1 MHSRSARILIAIVA
15 VAAGGTMAA
24 QGPRPQEGDVLTA
37 LLTEVRGLR
46 AAMEQLGSAGPR
58 VQLALGRLQLQ
69 EQRVNTMVRR
79 LESVREAIARIE
91 KESAGAESQAA
102 IMAKAFKDG
111 DDNPENN
118 PMSHVIETFK
128 SAIAGNAAEIQRL
141 QSEEAQLQ
149 QQIAAEQARWSEIN
163 RGLEELEQSLTK
175 R

>member
-1 MHSRSARILIAIVA
+1 MYSRTARILIAVAA

-24 QGPRPQEGDVLTA
+24 QGTRPQEPDVLAA

-58 VQLALGRLQLQ
+58 VQLQ

-128 SAIAGNAAEIQRL
+128 SAVAGNAAEIQRL

>member
-1 MHSRSARILIAIVA
+1 MQWRKGRVLMTVA
-15 VAAGGTMAA
+15 VVAAGGTIAA
-24 QGPRPQEGDVLTA
+24 QGTRPQDPDVLTA

-46 AAMEQLGSAGPR
+46 RAMEQLGSAGPR

-79 LESVREAIARIE
+79 LESVREAIARTE
-91 KESAGAESQAA
+91 KESVGAESQAA
-102 IMAKAFKDG
+102 MMAKAFKDG
-111 DDNPENN
+111 DNNPENN

-128 SAIAGNAAEIQRL
+128 SAVVANAAEILRL

-163 RGLEELEQSLTK
+163 RGLEELEQALTK
-175 R
+175 P